1 MMKEI
6 NTKSNG
12 DIICFTN
19 SQFGQ
24 LRATNI
30 DGEPWLMA
38 TDVARR
44 LGYKNPQK
52 AIRDHVEEEDRT
64 VNESFTVNGTAPML
78 INESGLHCLILS
90 SKLPQAKEFKR
101 WVTKEVLPQI
111 RRTGGYIP
119 THDFNGR
126 GLTAEEMLART
137 REVFSNTL
145 AQKDSLISYQQAQLE
160 AQRPMVVFYD
170 AVAATNTTCSVAE
183 LAKMLKANGV
193 DVGQNRLFE
202 WLRNNG
208 YLCTKGGA
216 FYNTPYQHWVE
227 AGLFRTQTQHY
238 EKPDGECVV
247 CYTTRVTGK
256 GVQYFVDGFKSGR
269 FIM

>member
-1 MMKEI
+1 M
-6 NTKSNG
+6 
-12 DIICFTN
+12 
-19 SQFGQ
+19 FGQ
-24 LRATNI
+24 LRLTMIN
-30 DGEPWLMA
+30 GEPWLVA
-38 TDVARR
+38 ADVAKA
-44 LGYKNPQK
+44 LGYANPRK
-52 AIRDHVEEEDRT
+52 AVIDHVDKEDKTR
-64 VNESFTVNGTAPML
+64 NDSLRVNGTTPVL
-78 INESGLHCLILS
+78 INESGLYCLVLS

-101 WVTKEVLPQI
+101 WVTAEVLPQI

-119 THDFNGR
+119 THDQCGR
-126 GLTAEEMLART
+126 TMTDDEVLARAQ
-137 REVFSNTL
+137 EIVSNTL

-256 GVQYFVDGFKSGR
+256 GIQFFVDGFKSGR
-269 FIM
+269 FIY

>member
-1 MMKEI
+1 M
-6 NTKSNG
+6 
-12 DIICFTN
+12 
-19 SQFGQ
+19 FGQ
-24 LRATNI
+24 LRVADENGKVYFNLSDACKALSIGNARNVKSRLEERGVHSI
-30 DGEPWLMA
+30 DTPTFNQHGTEVMQKMVYIDEPNLYRCIFQSRKA
-38 TDVARR
+38 EA
-44 LGYKNPQK
+44 QK
-52 AIRDHVEEEDRT
+52 FQE
-64 VNESFTVNGTAPML
+64 
-78 INESGLHCLILS
+78 
-90 SKLPQAKEFKR
+90 
-101 WVTKEVLPQI
+101 WVFEEVLPQI

-119 THDFNGR
+119 THDQCGR
-126 GLTAEEMLART
+126 TMTDDEVLARAQ
-137 REVFSNTL
+137 EIVSSTL

-269 FIM
+269 FIY

>member
-1 MMKEI
+1 MQAI
-6 NTKSNG
+6 RTKSNG

-90 SKLPQAKEFKR
+90 SKLPQAKAFKR
-101 WVTKEVLPQI
+101 WVTAEVLPQI
-111 RRTGGYIP
+111 RRTGGYMSLSDTDNEMAIMSKALVIAQRTLDEMRP
-119 THDFNGR
+119 MADFGRALSSSHGSALVGDLAKVLTQNGVTV
-126 GLTAEEMLART
+126 GRT
-137 REVFSNTL
+137 R
-145 AQKDSLISYQQAQLE
+145 
-160 AQRPMVVFYD
+160 
-170 AVAATNTTCSVAE
+170 
-183 LAKMLKANGV
+183 
-193 DVGQNRLFE
+193 LFR
-202 WLRNNG
+202 WLRDNG
-208 YLCTKGGA
+208 YL
-216 FYNTPYQHWVE
+216 FQNTTRPIQRWVE
-227 AGLFRTQTQHY
+227 AGLFEVTPVLISTAHHGDV
-238 EKPDGECVV
+238 EKF
-247 CYTTRVTGK
+247 TTRVTCK
-256 GVQYFVDGFKSGR
+256 GQQYFVDGFLSGQ
-269 FIM
+269 FVL